1 MGRSTGPPP
10 VRRPGH
16 IGTLSSLLLRP
27 FKGARWIP
35 PSWSSSSQTSQTTFS
50 TTSGSTHVAPSI
62 VLPKLSW
69 LPSTAFRGP
78 RCRWSSATLARRRR
92 LLSLPQPLT
101 LSCIFCGRS
110 TPNLAIRWSGRT
122 VQPSPAPP
130 LPLHRPGGSTAPLP
144 PVVGAATTAD
154 RADRAKPTA
163 APPVTPGRGRRRRG
177 ATIAPTPV
185 PPARRRR
192 DRSPAR
198 GSAAAATLHAS
209 RKSHLMRTRTIRT
222 WRP

>member
-144 PVVGAATTAD
+144 PVVGAVTTAD
-154 RADRAKPTA
+154 RADRATPT
-163 APPVTPGRGRRRRG
+163 VGLGRTKATVLPRG
-177 ATIAPTPV
+177 V
-185 PPARRRR
+185 LKNF
-192 DRSPAR
+192 RS
-198 GSAAAATLHAS
+198 
-209 RKSHLMRTRTIRT
+209 
-222 WRP
+222 